1 MNDFFTWE
9 ILMSYSG
16 CMLGTTLLTQFVKN
30 FGFLKNIE
38 NQIISFII
46 ALIIM
51 IVGALATG
59 TFTVNAI
66 GLDIVN
72 AVVISL
78 ASNGLYDGAS
88 TVYNKFIKKEE
99 E

>member
-9 ILMSYSG
+9 MLLSYGG
-16 CMLGTTLLTQFVKN
+16 CTLGTTLLTQFVKN

-46 ALIIM
+46 ALMIM
-51 IVGALATG
+51 VVGAFATG
-59 TFTVNAI
+59 TFTINAI

-72 AVVISL
+72 AVVVSL

-88 TVYNKFIKKEE
+88 TVYDKLLKKKE
-99 E
+99 

>member
-38 NQIISFII
+38 N
-46 ALIIM
+46 
-51 IVGALATG
+51 
-59 TFTVNAI
+59 
-66 GLDIVN
+66 
-72 AVVISL
+72 
-78 ASNGLYDGAS
+78 
-88 TVYNKFIKKEE
+88 
-99 E
+99 